1 MKQVLIVLLLALVAI
16 AAVACGAQPTPTP
29 QPSPTQAL
37 PTATATPTQAAT
49 PTSAPTAVPTQ
60 AATPTPAPPTMTPTR
75 TRVPA
80 TPKPAATATPAKPP
94 APKGSIA
101 YHVNTT
107 GIDSVFSLNVATN
120 VTTPLEDIGPVMD
133 LRPDINTNAAP
144 YAWSPDNNSKFA
156 YIATVSLGGS
166 NVLRVRDFA
175 TGTTIPLYSS
185 DANGGGLSSP
195 TWSPDGSQIAFV
207 RMTPN
212 QAGWAIDKVNV
223 NATPCTTGKTE
234 CEIRNVPGEQYR
246 GGLSWSKLGVF
257 ALAFNTTGKNDVYSM
272 YSDGSGLRNLTNN
285 PADDGSP
292 VWSPNGKM
300 IAFTSTRDGHPQIYV
315 MNADGTGLRR
325 VSQDNLADFS
335 PTWSPDGNWIAFA
348 STRNGT
354 TNIYMMDLNGNNV
367 TQLTKTGGD
376 RPAWSH

>member
-1 MKQVLIVLLLALVAI
+1 MKQVLIVLLLALVAV
-16 AAVACGAQPTPTP
+16 AAVACGAPPTPTP

-120 VTTPLEDIGPVMD
+120 VTTPLVDIGPVMD
-133 LRPDINTNAAP
+133 LVVGTNAAP
-144 YAWSPDNNSKFA
+144 YAWSPDNSKFA
-156 YIATVSLGGS
+156 YISTVSLGGS
-166 NVLRVRDFA
+166 NVLRMLDPNGNKVSLF
-175 TGTTIPLYSS
+175 SS
-185 DANGGGLSSP
+185 DPNGGLSSP
-195 TWSPDGSQIAFV
+195 TWSPDGSRIAFV
-207 RMTPN
+207 RLTGN
-212 QAGWAIDKVNV
+212 GQGWSIDVVNTDGTGHAIL
-223 NATPCTTGKTE
+223 
-234 CEIRNVPGEQYR
+234 RNVAGEQYR
-246 GGLSWSKLGVF
+246 GGLSWSKLGAF
-257 ALAFNTTGKNDVYSM
+257 ALAFNTTGKNDVYTM

-292 VWSPNGKM
+292 VWSPNGRL

-315 MNADGTGLRR
+315 MNADGTGVRR